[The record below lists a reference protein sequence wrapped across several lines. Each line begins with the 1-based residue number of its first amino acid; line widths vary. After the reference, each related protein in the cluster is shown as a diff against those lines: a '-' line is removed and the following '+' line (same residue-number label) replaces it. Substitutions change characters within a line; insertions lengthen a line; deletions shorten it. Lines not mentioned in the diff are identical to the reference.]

1 MKSTIIERRSN
12 TRYEMRLPLRY
23 RVSRKGEATYIGT
36 GLTQDLSIHGIA
48 FRCRKSLPVG
58 AHVELLVDWPARYG
72 DVHPIEF
79 QVTGFVLRSNN
90 GRTAIRMTSHR
101 LRVSELTAEPV
112 RASA

>member
-1 MKSTIIERRSN
+1 MKSTIIERRAD
-12 TRYEMRLPLRY
+12 TRYELRLPLRY
-23 RVSRKGEATYIGT
+23 RISQKGEAPCMGT
-36 GLTQDLSIHGIA
+36 GLTQDLSTHGIA

-58 AHVELLVDWPARYG
+58 AHVELLVDWPAKYG
-72 DVHPIEF
+72 DLYPIEL

-101 LRVSELTAEPV
+101 LRVSETPAEQV